1 MISRS
6 RDFKTAGGLHGDA
19 REPVSADSD
28 TRGDTEKHE
37 GPPGSVGV
45 GQELAQVDPVER
57 ALADALT
64 LAAQAGRF
72 DTVEVLSRELAAPTD
87 QDSACSGVAGD
98 GAREAPKSALFV
110 GRETIRLLLANTT

>member
-72 DTVEVLSRELAAPTD
+72 DTVEVLSRELAARRLTRTAP
-87 QDSACSGVAGD
+87 AVA
-98 GAREAPKSALFV
+98 SL
-110 GRETIRLLLANTT
+110 ETERAKRRSQHFSLDERPLGCY